1 MRLLHLIMRF
11 LHNPRPESSDFCQ
24 PKDTSRTVNSMD
36 DQTQKAIAIQKAK
49 PSGGTL
55 ASDNFELWA
64 KAVRQQMLDC
74 LQKRTRQ

>member
-1 MRLLHLIMRF
+1 MRF
-11 LHNPRPESSDFCQ
+11 VHYRISESSDFCQ

-36 DQTQKAIAIQKAK
+36 DQTQKTIPIQKFEL
-49 PSGGTL
+49 SGGTVAL
-55 ASDNFELWA
+55 DNFERWA